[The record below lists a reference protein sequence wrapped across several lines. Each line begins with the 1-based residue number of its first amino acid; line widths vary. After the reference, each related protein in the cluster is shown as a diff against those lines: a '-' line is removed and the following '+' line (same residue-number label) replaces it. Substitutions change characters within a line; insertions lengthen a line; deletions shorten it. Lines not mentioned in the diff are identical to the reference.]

1 MHKTIQ
7 REAILKL
14 LRESEKHLSAD
25 EVFTILRYKVPQI
38 SLATIYRN
46 LKQLS
51 AAQIISEVTT
61 INIQKK
67 FESNMS
73 VHFHIH
79 CPVCGKEIR
88 KQTIDQIIDRIMTL
102 PEGTRFLVLSP
113 IVRGQK
119 GRHEKVLGRPVLFAI
134 SAAV

>member
-1 MHKTIQ
+1 MEKAMHKTIQ

-67 FESNMS
+67 LESNMS

-79 CPVCGKEIR
+79 CPVCGKLTDVQYDSLVNIDEILLA
-88 KQTIDQIIDRIMTL
+88 KTKELNCDGYHL
-102 PEGTRFLVLSP
+102 EFLAKCTDCIERS
-113 IVRGQK
+113 VRQK
-119 GRHEKVLGRPVLFAI
+119 T
-134 SAAV
+134 